1 MDIGLR
7 YYLLGSQKSDMG
19 RVLENVVFLELLRRD
34 HDVRI
39 VKVGNNEV
47 DFVAINESGGIDKI

>member
-19 RVLENVVFLELLRRD
+19 RALENVVFLELLRRN